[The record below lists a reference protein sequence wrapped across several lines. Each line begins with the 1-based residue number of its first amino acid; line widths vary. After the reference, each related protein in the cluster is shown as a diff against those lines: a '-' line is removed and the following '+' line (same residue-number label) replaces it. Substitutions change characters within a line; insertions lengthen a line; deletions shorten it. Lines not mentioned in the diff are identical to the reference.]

1 MTFIT
6 FSPHTI
12 PMLGE
17 IKFFLTAIG
26 LNSTVYISAECSRK
40 MLEIGSPR

>member
-17 IKFFLTAIG
+17 ILFFLTAIG
-26 LNSTVYISAECSRK
+26 ENARNWFSVKILFFYKQN
-40 MLEIGSPR
+40 